1 MRTAKE
7 IMELAFGEALRIVAN
22 NAPSGTT
29 SDATTVAASNLAI
42 AIFSYEV
49 ENEQMKDSHRQVD
62 DGVDLGDD
70 QNG

>member
-7 IMELAFGEALRIVAN
+7 IMNAAYKAALEIVHD
-22 NAPSGTT
+22 NAPQGT
-29 SDATTVAASNLAI
+29 DAGSATIAGSNLAI

-49 ENEQMKDSHRQVD
+49 EMEQMKDSHRQVD